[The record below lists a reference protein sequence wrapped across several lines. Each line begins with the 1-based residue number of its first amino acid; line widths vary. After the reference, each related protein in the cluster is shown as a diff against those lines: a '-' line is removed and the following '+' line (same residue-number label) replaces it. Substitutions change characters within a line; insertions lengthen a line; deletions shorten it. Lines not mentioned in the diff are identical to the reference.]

1 MPDRRRFV
9 ALLAGIG
16 LVPQWARRSAHA
28 AENDLAPIIA
38 RLTGGRP
45 VQAGKVT
52 VDTPLLADNGHS
64 VPVKFIVDSPM
75 TANDYV
81 QTITVLSDRNP
92 RPVVA
97 TYHLG
102 PRAGRAQ
109 VATRVRLN
117 GSQRLWAVARLSD
130 GSFWSGHADVVV
142 TESACLDDT

>member
-16 LVPQWARRSAHA
+16 LVPPLARHRAHA
-28 AENDLAPIIA
+28 AENDLAPLIA
-38 RLTGGRP
+38 KLTGGKP
-45 VQAGKVT
+45 LQAGRVT

-64 VPVKFIVDSPM
+64 VPVRFLVESPM
-75 TANDYV
+75 TANDHV
-81 QTITVLSDRNP
+81 KTITVLSDRNP
-92 RPVVA
+92 RPLVA

-117 GSQRLWAVARLSD
+117 GSQRLWAIAQLSD

-142 TESACLDDT
+142 TESACLDDS

>member
-9 ALLAGIG
+9 AFLAAIG
-16 LVPQWARRSAHA
+16 LLPPLAPRAAQA
-28 AENDLAPIIA
+28 AENDLAPIISK
-38 RLTGGRP
+38 LTGGKP
-45 VQAGKVT
+45 LQAGRVT

-64 VPVKFIVDSPM
+64 VPVRFIVDSPM
-75 TANDYV
+75 TAADHV
-81 QTITVLSDRNP
+81 KTITVLSDRNP

-102 PRAGRAQ
+102 PRSGRAQ

-117 GSQRLWAVARLSD
+117 GSQRLWAIAQMSD

-142 TESACLDDT
+142 TESACLDDS

>member
-1 MPDRRRFV
+1 MPNRRRFV
-9 ALLAGIG
+9 AVLAGIG
-16 LVPQWARRSAHA
+16 LLPQVASQSARA

-38 RLTGGRP
+38 ELTGGKPLQPGR
-45 VQAGKVT
+45 VT

-75 TANDYV
+75 SATDYV

-92 RPVVA
+92 RPLVA

-109 VATRVRLN
+109 VATRVRMN
-117 GSQRLWAVARLSD
+117 GSQRLWAVARMSD
-130 GSFWSGHADVVV
+130 GTFWSGHADVVV
-142 TESACLDDT
+142 TESACLDDS